1 MNEIILMLHV
11 VFGIACMVAAV
22 WLFVDVLHAS
32 EQNIARIR
40 RVSLGAVLA
49 MWTAFLVGGYFYVTA
64 YKADKAIILA
74 EKNKPWHFA
83 HELVMETKEHLVIIL
98 LLLATYLPIVA
109 ANNLATSKDAR
120 KLMLWL
126 TATIAVFALV
136 MDGEGALIAMGVKM
150 GLLAK

>member
-11 VFGIACMVAAV
+11 LFGVTCMVAAV
-22 WLFVDVLHAS
+22 WLFADVLNAN
-32 EQNIARIR
+32 EGNLARIR
-40 RVSLGAVLA
+40 RLSWGAALA

-74 EKNKPWHFA
+74 EKNKTWHFA
-83 HELVMETKEHLVIIL
+83 HELVMETKEHLVIML
-98 LLLATYLPIVA
+98 LLLVTYLPIA
-109 ANNLATSKDAR
+109 ASNNLATSKDAR

-126 TATIAVFALV
+126 TGTIALLALA

>member
-11 VFGIACMVAAV
+11 VFGITCMVAAV

-40 RVSLGAVLA
+40 KVSWGAALA

-109 ANNLATSKDAR
+109 ANNLAASKDAR

>member
-1 MNEIILMLHV
+1 MNEIILMSHV
-11 VFGIACMVAAV
+11 LFGIACMIAAV
-22 WLFVDVLHAS
+22 WLFVDVLHA
-32 EQNIARIR
+32 NAGNLARIR
-40 RVSLGAVLA
+40 KLSWGAAGA
-49 MWTAFLVGGYFYVTA
+49 MWLAFLVGGYFYVTA

-83 HELVMETKEHLVIIL
+83 HELVMETKEHLVIVL
-98 LLLATYLPIVA
+98 LLLATYLPVVA
-109 ANNLATSKDAR
+109 ANNLAESKDAR